1 MLRAIGAASFDDLI
15 APVPAKFRLRGPL
28 GLPGPKSEFEV
39 ARLLEGMASRNGH
52 GGNRLSFLGAGA
64 YDHFVPAAVDH
75 LCFRSEFYTAYTP
88 YQPEVSQGTLAVI
101 FEFQTMV
108 AELTGMD
115 IANASLYDGATALA
129 EAALLA
135 AATTGRRR
143 IVAAGP
149 FHPHYLQTLRTFCRE
164 QDIEVVADPAPQG
177 IVDRAWLAATLSVE
191 TAAVAVQTPNIYGIF
206 EDATEAFA
214 MAHSAGARAI
224 AVFEPHALPLYKT
237 PGAMDADLAVG
248 EGMSLGTP
256 PSFVAPALG
265 IFAAKKEFARQ
276 VPGRLI
282 GETVD
287 RNGLRA
293 FVMTLQTREQHI
305 RREKATSNI
314 CTNQGLLALRAAIY
328 LSLLGPQGMR
338 ETAEQCLERAHYAAE
353 RLAALPGFKLR
364 FGAPFFHE
372 FALECPR
379 PAREI
384 VRGALA
390 RGVLAGVDLGSL
402 PEALP
407 GLRPEGADRLLLV
420 CVTEKH
426 SREDLDVLVAVVKE
440 AAHA

>member
-1 MLRAIGAASFDDLI
+1 MLRAIGVSSFDELLT
-15 APVPAKFRLRGPL
+15 PVPQKLRLREPL
-28 GLPGPKSEFEV
+28 GLPAPKSEFEI
-39 ARLLEGMASRNGH
+39 ARLLDGLAARNGH
-52 GGNRLSFLGAGA
+52 GGNRRSFLGAGV

-101 FEFQTMV
+101 FEFQTLIS
-108 AELTGMD
+108 ELTGMD

-135 AATTGRRR
+135 ASSTGRKR
-143 IVAAGP
+143 ILVAGP
-149 FHPHYLQTLRTFCRE
+149 VHPHYLQTLCTFCQG
-164 QDIEVVADPAPQG
+164 QDIEVCADPAARG
-177 IVDRAWLAATLSVE
+177 TIDRAWLAASLSME
-191 TAAVAVQTPNIYGIF
+191 AAAVVVQTPNFYGIV

-224 AVFEPHALPLYKT
+224 AVFEPHALPIYKT

-256 PSFVAPALG
+256 PSFGGPALG
-265 IFAAKKEFARQ
+265 IFTAKKEFARN

-287 RNGLRA
+287 RDGLRA

-338 ETAEQCLERAHYAAE
+338 ETAEHCLERAHYAAE
-353 RLAALPGFKLR
+353 RLSALPGFKLP
-364 FGAPFFHE
+364 FDGPFFHE
-372 FALECPR
+372 FVLECPR
-379 PAREI
+379 PARDI
-384 VRGALA
+384 VRGALDH
-390 RGVLAGVDLGSL
+390 GVLAGVDLGAL

-407 GLRPEGADRLLLV
+407 GTRPEKADRLLLV
-420 CVTEKH
+420 CATEKH
-426 SREDLDVLVAVVKE
+426 TREDLDALVAAVKE
-440 AAHA
+440 AGRG